1 VRILFDH
8 MVAEVRD
15 GEVVFASGDR
25 LAAATMIW
33 TAGVKAEVPGE
44 LTGIERAAQ
53 DRIRVSRDFLEVIGH
68 PAVYAIGDVAACAV
82 PGGQPLPMV
91 APVAIQQ
98 GEQVARVIAARI
110 RGEPDPP
117 PFHYRDRGSM
127 ATVGRNVAVAQIGP
141 LRLSGL
147 IGWMAWLFVHLM
159 SLVSFRNRLLVLIGW
174 AWNYVFY
181 DRPVRLIVSPTPP
194 SEIAGDRPTLP

>member
-1 VRILFDH
+1 
-8 MVAEVRD
+8 MVSEVSE
-15 GEVVFASGDR
+15 GEVVFASGAR

-33 TAGVKAEVPGE
+33 TAGVSAEAPKGMSG
-44 LTGIERAAQ
+44 LERAAQ
-53 DRIRVSRDFLEVIGH
+53 DRIRVKPVTLEVVGH
-68 PAVYAIGDVAACAV
+68 PAVYAIGDVAAC
-82 PGGQPLPMV
+82 PGSDGRPLPMV

-98 GEQVARVIAARI
+98 GAQVARVLAARVK
-110 RGEPDPP
+110 GEDDPP
-117 PFHYRDRGSM
+117 PFTYRDRGSM

-174 AWNYVFY
+174 AWNYVLY

-194 SEIAGDRPTLP
+194 SEIAGGRPTLP